1 MAFDMTNF
9 VIDHILRGIAFARGD
24 EKSLGVKEGDVLFS
38 INQITNPSLSC
49 TSESNDA
56 VDALSVPIATFYR
69 AKNAEFSAEN
79 ALFDMNLMATQSGT
93 KKRVAGEKD
102 AQGNNIT
109 IKVPYWATIDVAGKT
124 YGDSAVT
131 ATVQLNRSIPND
143 EKITKAYI
151 LKGDGTLAKQLN
163 VNTTASGRTDIS
175 ISGNTVGFVVAS
187 KTSVENA
194 DKDNPVYD
202 GFLNGEQIII
212 MSEYEADGASGN
224 GAVEISNTATGFPV
238 GCKFIMEILGVDVCR
253 QTDLLY
259 AYLIFPNC
267 KLSPDFDWTIATDST
282 HPFSMKAMQEYCNK
296 EKKLFSIVIPEDE
309 SGVVVPTT

>member
-9 VIDHILRGIAFARGD
+9 VIDHILRGIAIAKGNESR
-24 EKSLGVKEGDVLFS
+24 LNVTEGDVLFS

-93 KKRVAGEKD
+93 KKVVAGEKD
-102 AQGNNIT
+102 A
-109 IKVPYWATIDVAGKT
+109 KVAVPLWATIDVDSEGKRELAHT
-124 YGDSAVT
+124 PDTSNT
-131 ATVQLNRSIPND
+131 PL
-143 EKITKAYI
+143 KAYI
-151 LKGDGTLAKQLN
+151 LKGDGTIADSLDILTAPSARTAIA
-163 VNTTASGRTDIS
+163 VSGTTVTY
-175 ISGNTVGFVVAS
+175 
-187 KTSVENA
+187 
-194 DKDNPVYD
+194 VYD
-202 GFLNGEQIII
+202 KAGVNGLNEKDQIFLMG
-212 MSEYEADGASGN
+212 EYEADGTKNN

-282 HPFSMKAMQEYCNK
+282 HPFSMKAMQEYCDK
-296 EKKLFSIVIPEDE
+296 EKKLFSIVIPETE
-309 SGVVVPTT
+309 ALLPKA